1 MYRLLKRL
9 ARAASGAL
17 LLILMFCGASAANA
31 ADAPAKPTLAASLL
45 PPEGFEGLM
54 ESQETLA
61 DVFFG
66 GRSIGQARITHK
78 PGILTF
84 ADPAAIVRNLPGLRD
99 PATVEWALTGALD
112 AHRSLVCSPAHGLVC
127 GKLSPPIAGV
137 IYNEDTFRVDI
148 FINPA
153 LLEVAPAISA
163 GTIAAPQSG
172 LAIASGFNAALAGRL
187 SGSPHFDLQNRTLI
201 GYRNAR
207 LRAETSVSSTRGV
220 MIDQLVAEM
229 DKGSLRYSAG
239 LFWAPGIEF
248 IGDSKLVGAAVSTQ
262 FDTRNDKELLRST
275 PLVVF
280 LPQPAVIEIV
290 RDGRLLASERREAG
304 NQALDTS
311 GYPDGSYQVEL
322 RIREA
327 GGAVR
332 LERRLFIKNRQ
343 MVPVGR
349 WFLFAQAGYLT
360 TGQDRIFPSLAKG
373 PFLQAGAAKRISKGL
388 GLDATFIHY
397 RGRAMA
403 QVGATALTT
412 RAQVRLAA
420 LATSS
425 GEYGALVQASSA
437 NAGILGYNFDLR
449 RMWSDRNRALLP
461 VSERTDISDIAGG
474 TAFRPSSGSYTQ
486 ATGNVSLRLGRA
498 ELGILASYRKDA
510 LGRSYTVGPRL
521 DWDLVRRGGNLVSFH
536 AEATKSDR
544 ATAAYVG
551 VRMRFAGPRSTVS
564 GSVGGA
570 YLSRAAGGGQADVVG
585 SLNGTLQR
593 TVGSTDFELGAS
605 AERNTESNIL
615 QGLVRAVGKFGTAS
629 ANFQHDLGRGTQY
642 SASFRSGAAIT
653 TKAVAWGGRELPDS
667 GVIVKV
673 EGDAGKGS
681 FEVLVDDVPRGQL
694 RAGERLPVFLT
705 PYREYSVRIR
715 PVDTPRLT
723 FDSSARQVSLYPGNI
738 APLLWRVEPVVTAF
752 GRAVRPD
759 GQAIA
764 DANVASPRGIGSTD
778 SQGYFQIEV
787 GASDDAT
794 ITNNGETC
802 TLKLGVGRRKDDYL
816 PVGTVVCQ

>member
-1 MYRLLKRL
+1 M
-9 ARAASGAL
+9 
-17 LLILMFCGASAANA
+17 
-31 ADAPAKPTLAASLL
+31 
-45 PPEGFEGLM
+45 PPDGFEGLM

-61 DVFFG
+61 DVYFG
-66 GRSIGQARITHK
+66 GRSIGQARISHK
-78 PGILTF
+78 PGMVTF
-84 ADPAAIVRNLPGLRD
+84 ADPAAIVRKIPGLRD
-99 PATVEWALTGALD
+99 TAAAQWALTGALD
-112 AHRSLVCSPAHGLVC
+112 AHAALVCSPVHGLVC
-127 GKLSPPIAGV
+127 GKLSPPVAGV

-148 FINPA
+148 FINPE

-187 SGSPHFDLQNRTLI
+187 GGSPHFHLQNRTLI
-201 GYRNAR
+201 GYRNVR
-207 LRAETSVSSTRGV
+207 LRAETSVSSGSGV
-220 MIDQLVAEM
+220 LVDQFVTEM
-229 DKGSLRYSAG
+229 DKGALRYSAG

-262 FDTRNDKELLRST
+262 FDTRTDKELLRST

-280 LPQPAVIEIV
+280 LPQPAVIEIM

-327 GGAVR
+327 GGAMR
-332 LERRLFIKNRQ
+332 QERRLFIKNRQ

-349 WFLFAQAGYLT
+349 WFVFAQAGYLT
-360 TGQDRIFPSLAKG
+360 TGQDRILPSLAKG

-388 GLDATFIHY
+388 GLDATIVQY

-412 RAQVRLAA
+412 RAQVRAAA

-437 NAGILGYNFDLR
+437 NAAVLGFNFDLR
-449 RMWSDRNRALLP
+449 RVWSDRHRTLLP
-461 VSERTDISDIAGG
+461 VSERVDISDIADGA
-474 TAFRPSSGSYTQ
+474 AFRPSSGSYTQ

-498 ELGILASYRKDA
+498 ELGVLASYRKDA
-510 LGRSYTVGPRL
+510 RGRSYAIGPRL
-521 DWDLVRRGGNLVSFH
+521 EWDLVRRGGKLVSVH

-551 VRMRFAGPRSTVS
+551 VRMQLAKPRSTVS
-564 GSVGGA
+564 ASIGGA
-570 YLSRAAGGGQADVVG
+570 YMSRAAGGGQADVVG

-593 TVGSTDFELGAS
+593 TVGSTDLELGAS

-615 QGLVRAVGKFGTAS
+615 QGVVRAVGKFGMINAGV
-629 ANFQHDLGRGTQY
+629 QHDLGGATQY
-642 SASFRSGAAIT
+642 SASFRSGAAFT
-653 TKAVAWGGRELPDS
+653 TKAAAWGGRDLPES
-667 GVIVKV
+667 GIIVKV
-673 EGDAGKGS
+673 EGNAGKGS

-694 RAGERLPVFLT
+694 VAGERLPVFLT

-715 PVDTPRLT
+715 PIDTPRLT
-723 FDSSARQVSLYPGNI
+723 FDSTARQVSLYPGNI
-738 APLLWRVEPVVTAF
+738 VPLLWRVEPVVTAF

-759 GQAIA
+759 GSPIA

-794 ITNNGETC
+794 ITSKNGETC
-802 TLKLGVGRRKDDYL
+802 ALKLGVGRRSEDYL
-816 PVGTVVCQ
+816 PVGAVVCQ